1 MPAPVPLA
9 ASAIIFSMPRPT
21 NDGQSLERE
30 LREELPAQLA
40 GYQQELAAGLADKTR
55 REWLE
60 WHIRRVQKRMA
71 DVEASLAKV
80 SAESGP

>member
-1 MPAPVPLA
+1 
-9 ASAIIFSMPRPT
+9 MPRPR
-21 NDGQSLERE
+21 NERQALGQE

-40 GYQQELAAGLADKTR
+40 AYRRELAPGLETR

-71 DVEASLAKV
+71 DVEARLAKV
-80 SAESGP
+80 SVESGPQP

>member
-1 MPAPVPLA
+1 
-9 ASAIIFSMPRPT
+9 MPRPT
-21 NDGQSLERE
+21 NDRQSLERE

-40 GYQQELAAGLADKTR
+40 GYQQELTAGLADKTR

-71 DVEASLAKV
+71 DVEARLAKV

>member
-1 MPAPVPLA
+1 
-9 ASAIIFSMPRPT
+9 MPRPR
-21 NDGQSLERE
+21 NERQALGQE

-40 GYQQELAAGLADKTR
+40 ACRRELAAGLATQ

-71 DVEASLAKV
+71 DVEARLAKV
-80 SAESGP
+80 SVESGPQP